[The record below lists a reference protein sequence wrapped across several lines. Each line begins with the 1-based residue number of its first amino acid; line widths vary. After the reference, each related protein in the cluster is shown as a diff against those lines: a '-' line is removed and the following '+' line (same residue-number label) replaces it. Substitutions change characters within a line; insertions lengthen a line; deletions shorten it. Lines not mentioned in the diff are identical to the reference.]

1 MKRHPWTLT
10 IASAL
15 LGVGLGVTAISSRAQ
30 TIQQEPD
37 YAGMAL
43 KWARDTAP
51 GSLPSGAALRLEVSV
66 GALDNRLKLAPCG
79 NIEPYLPPGS
89 RLWGRSRVGL
99 RCVDGMTRWNVTLP
113 VTVRALG
120 QAWVIKGQIAPNAP
134 VTSADVVQAEVD
146 WAEDPNPI
154 LSDIGQ
160 WQGQSATRLLG
171 TGQALRQ
178 GMVKPAQVFQAGSQV
193 RVIAQGPGF
202 RISGEAQALSAGVV
216 GQPARVKMENG
227 RIASGVVLD
236 ARTVKI
242 EI

>member
-1 MKRHPWTLT
+1 MNRHPWTLT
-10 IASAL
+10 IASAVV
-15 LGVGLGVTAISSRAQ
+15 GIGLGVAAISTRAQ
-30 TIQQEPD
+30 TFQEPD

-51 GSLPSGAALRLEVSV
+51 ASVPAGSALRLEVSV

-113 VTVRALG
+113 VTVRAMG
-120 QAWVIKGQIAPNAP
+120 QAWVVKGQITPNTQ
-134 VTSADVVQAEVD
+134 VTEADVIQAEVD

-154 LSDIGQ
+154 LADSAQ
-160 WQGQSATRLLG
+160 WQGQTATRLLG

-193 RVIAQGPGF
+193 RVVAQGRGF
-202 RISGEAQALSAGVV
+202 RVTGEAQALSAGVV
-216 GQPARVKMENG
+216 GQQARVKMENG

-236 ARTVKI
+236 ARTVQI